1 MADLENKAE
10 VADPV
15 ISDRGDNPA
24 SSNTK
29 ESVQQPEEP
38 TDPITVP
45 RELVTRHPLQCRW
58 ALWYLKGDRNK
69 DWEDC
74 LKQVSLFDTVEDFW
88 ALYNHI
94 QPASGLTWGS
104 DYYLFKEGIKPMWE
118 DPGNVKGG
126 RWLVVVDKHKRNTKL
141 DQYWLELMMAI
152 IGEQFEE
159 YGTYICGAV
168 VNVRQ
173 KGDKVALWTSD
184 SIADDVNLRIGQII
198 KAKLEI
204 PDSEPIRYE
213 VHKDSSARTS
223 SMVKP
228 KIVIPSTKTT
238 APSTPAPTTN
248 NPPALQQAA

>member
-1 MADLENKAE
+1 
-10 VADPV
+10 
-15 ISDRGDNPA
+15 
-24 SSNTK
+24 
-29 ESVQQPEEP
+29 
-38 TDPITVP
+38 
-45 RELVTRHPLQCRW
+45 
-58 ALWYLKGDRNK
+58 
-69 DWEDC
+69 
-74 LKQVSLFDTVEDFW
+74 
-88 ALYNHI
+88 
-94 QPASGLTWGS
+94 
-104 DYYLFKEGIKPMWE
+104 
-118 DPGNVKGG
+118 
-126 RWLVVVDKHKRNTKL
+126 
-141 DQYWLELMMAI
+141 
-152 IGEQFEE
+152 
-159 YGTYICGAV
+159 V

-248 NPPALQQAA
+248 NPPALQQAAY